1 MTPPP
6 SPRRGGGGPG
16 RDVPL
21 DWTGGRGLCR
31 GAQRARRGPASFRG
45 PWLPPQS
52 RPPSPPDTG
61 FCLELRLMKISGLL
75 VYLVLSILFLMSSAY
90 QTCISR
96 RAQGERPL
104 SSGDL

>member
-1 MTPPP
+1 
-6 SPRRGGGGPG
+6 
-16 RDVPL
+16 
-21 DWTGGRGLCR
+21 
-31 GAQRARRGPASFRG
+31 
-45 PWLPPQS
+45 
-52 RPPSPPDTG
+52 
-61 FCLELRLMKISGLL
+61 MKISGLL

>member
-1 MTPPP
+1 MPPPP

-52 RPPSPPDTG
+52 CPPSPPDTG